1 MGRTSNKRPNMEDSQ
16 EPQPPQPFQPATGNP
31 RKQLASAAA
40 RASYT
45 PEGTP
50 PKDDKEEYDTEDEV
64 IDDDEDEYQID
75 QEERETSFRG
85 TMQVGRYLV
94 GKDEKPVVKVTI
106 LDQSGNKM
114 GTLKG
119 KLLLKEEAHIWRDGM
134 LSAETRI
141 SLEDD
146 VDSDD
151 DIQPEP
157 DKKKGKEPEKEK
169 EPKKAKK

>member
-1 MGRTSNKRPNMEDSQ
+1 
-16 EPQPPQPFQPATGNP
+16 
-31 RKQLASAAA
+31 
-40 RASYT
+40 
-45 PEGTP
+45 
-50 PKDDKEEYDTEDEV
+50 V
-64 IDDDEDEYQID
+64 IDDDEDEYQMD

-94 GKDEKPVVKVTI
+94 GKDKKPVVKVTI

-119 KLLLKEEAHIWRDGM
+119 ELLLKEDAHIWRDGQ
-134 LSAETRI
+134 LQVETKV
-141 SLEDD
+141 SLKDD

-157 DKKKGKEPEKEK
+157 DKKKDKELEKEK
-169 EPKKAKK
+169 EPKKVKK